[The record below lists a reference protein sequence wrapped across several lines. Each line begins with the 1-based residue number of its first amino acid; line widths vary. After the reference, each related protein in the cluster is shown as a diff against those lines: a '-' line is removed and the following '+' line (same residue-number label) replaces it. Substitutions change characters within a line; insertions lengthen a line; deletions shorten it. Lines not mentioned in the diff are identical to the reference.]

1 MGISVSCT
9 VCERTFADI
18 DESMIG
24 KKARCTCGTVVVLV
38 VEEDEELELLE
49 LEPLEDVHLE
59 PLDDEPLIA
68 DSVGQ
73 SRASITLTSGRP
85 ASPGIAE
92 PIEAKPIEAKPIE
105 SEPLEA
111 EPLVVEPIGGSA
123 ASAEQIPDE
132 PIVLDATAIESS
144 PVPEVSV
151 KQVPAPPKPTMKS
164 RATSGK
170 RRKPSDKPRS
180 RSDRPSGSNS
190 GVAESP
196 PVRSKKKSG
205 KKRAGKDA
213 VDRPVIA
220 DSFGDVDDILN
231 GGVDGSPVR
240 AKPKPIAQP
249 PVVAASSP
257 NSKAPN
263 SKANATRSGAAPEI
277 ATGPSVSGFISIFG
291 GAAGVCFGAI
301 ALATKQL
308 PFSDSV
314 LSWLGEPMHG
324 MYQAAYGQGQVEG
337 MFRALFLSLGWTMIL
352 VALVSIVAG
361 LCLAARGLLKVVANS
376 NQFGWSRAFA
386 AIVGVTGLFLVVSIL
401 LTQYSHNDHLV
412 SQLDNSGAV
421 GLVDEPQQ
429 FQRLREQYAEDKERF
444 SIAMLF
450 MASMPLALAV
460 SSAVGL
466 FCDRD

>member
-1 MGISVSCT
+1 
-9 VCERTFADI
+9 
-18 DESMIG
+18 MIG
-24 KKARCTCGTVVVLV
+24 KKARCTCGTVVVLI
-38 VEEDEELELLE
+38 VEEESDLELLE
-49 LEPLEDVHLE
+49 LEPLEEVHLE

-73 SRASITLTSGRP
+73 SRASITLSSGQQ
-85 ASPGIAE
+85 ASPGTV
-92 PIEAKPIEAKPIE
+92 
-105 SEPLEA
+105 EPLDA
-111 EPLVVEPIGGSA
+111 EPLDAVPIKVEALDAFAVPDEKIL
-123 ASAEQIPDE
+123 DE

-144 PVPEVSV
+144 PIPEVSV
-151 KQVPAPPKPTMKS
+151 KQVPALPKPAMKS
-164 RATSGK
+164 RATPTK
-170 RRKPSDKPRS
+170 RRKPSDKASSQSDRPRS
-180 RSDRPSGSNS
+180 RSSRPRPNTEKPSGSS
-190 GVAESP
+190 SVVTESRP
-196 PVRSKKKSG
+196 RRSKRKSG
-205 KKRAGKDA
+205 KKRANEVVA
-213 VDRPVIA
+213 NRPEIANRPVIA

-240 AKPKPIAQP
+240 AKPKPNP
-249 PVVAASSP
+249 PAVSTSSL
-257 NSKAPN
+257 N
-263 SKANATRSGAAPEI
+263 SKANSTRSGSEPEKT
-277 ATGPSVSGFISIFG
+277 TGPSFGGIVSIFG
-291 GAAGVCFGAI
+291 GVAGVCFGAI

-308 PFSDSV
+308 SFSDSP

-324 MYQAAYGQGQVEG
+324 MYQAAYGHGQVEG
-337 MFRALFLSLGWTMIL
+337 MFRALFLSLGWAMIL

-361 LCLAARGLLKVVANS
+361 LSLAARGLIKIFANS

-421 GLVDEPQQ
+421 GLVEEPQQ
-429 FQRLREQYAEDKERF
+429 FQRLREQYAEDKESF

-466 FCDRD
+466 FCDQE